1 MRDKL
6 TLGELTYAKLC
17 EFSLDG
23 NRLIVSTSDPSAGD
37 FIGRPVLLNKLS
49 EAATAVAGQPLRA
62 CVELAAPK
70 KDSNDDAG
78 MEALLQFAE
87 ANPEIGEI
95 R

>member
-1 MRDKL
+1 M
-6 TLGELTYAKLC
+6 GELTYAKLC
-17 EFSLDG
+17 DFALEG
-23 NRLIVSTSDPSAGD
+23 NRLIVSTGDPSAAD

-49 EAATAVAGQPLRA
+49 EAASSVAGQPLRA
-62 CVELAAPK
+62 TVELAAPK
-70 KDSNDDAG
+70 VETNDNAG